1 MAKQLLKDTQLVV
14 FNMIERMLR
23 GDRLNH
29 AFLLVGV
36 EGTPKK
42 EAAYFIGQSLVC
54 KEDDLACEKCN
65 TCIRVK
71 NNNYGDF
78 IYLDSDVKRVVIEN
92 IDELH
97 ERFSRTAFE
106 AAGRKF
112 YIINSIDKCDPRV
125 LNKLLKFL
133 EEPNDTVAILTC
145 SNVDKVLPTI
155 VSRCQIINFKNP
167 DVDSYIDLGIKEGL
181 PIEDAYVIAN
191 IKPNMLMKETFEE
204 DEYKIAIEASKEF
217 IDNFN
222 DLNRVLFYLHQE
234 VLRDASKNVKILV
247 YLFEILAL
255 FFKDVQR
262 EIDEDYGLYS
272 EYVKKI
278 EVKDYSNIILSL
290 IEARDKC
297 GTNNFNVSL
306 ILDQLFYQIIMEG
319 NK

>member
-1 MAKQLLKDTQLVV
+1 
-14 FNMIERMLR
+14 
-23 GDRLNH
+23 
-29 AFLLVGV
+29 
-36 EGTPKK
+36 
-42 EAAYFIGQSLVC
+42 
-54 KEDDLACEKCN
+54 
-65 TCIRVK
+65 
-71 NNNYGDF
+71 
-78 IYLDSDVKRVVIEN
+78 VIEN

-155 VSRCQIINFKNP
+155 VSRCQVINFKNP

-234 VLRDASKNVKILV
+234 VLSDASKNVKILV

>member
-1 MAKQLLKDTQLVV
+1 M
-14 FNMIERMLR
+14 
-23 GDRLNH
+23 
-29 AFLLVGV
+29 
-36 EGTPKK
+36 
-42 EAAYFIGQSLVC
+42 
-54 KEDDLACEKCN
+54 
-65 TCIRVK
+65 
-71 NNNYGDF
+71 
-78 IYLDSDVKRVVIEN
+78 
-92 IDELH
+92 
-97 ERFSRTAFE
+97 
-106 AAGRKF
+106 
-112 YIINSIDKCDPRV
+112 
-125 LNKLLKFL
+125 
-133 EEPNDTVAILTC
+133 
-145 SNVDKVLPTI
+145 LPTI

-255 FFKDVQR
+255 FLKMFKER
-262 EIDEDYGLYS
+262 LMKIMDYIVSML
-272 EYVKKI
+272 KN